1 MNQRT
6 SYLDLS
12 VTYGST
18 QKKVDELIDMK
29 TGIIIIII
37 IIIMLKVIIIIII
50 IKVIIMIIIIIKTV
64 FSKPMSQRYTFVNNY
79 INSPLISE

>member
-37 IIIMLKVIIIIII
+37 IIII
-50 IKVIIMIIIIIKTV
+50 
-64 FSKPMSQRYTFVNNY
+64 YNY
-79 INSPLISE
+79 GLHEKLISIRTEGKKTF